1 MPLGAFQRLPAP
13 ADSLDRPASSNESG
27 GAVFSKLI
35 YLVLLAAIAFGCCY
49 AAFLIQR
56 HQDTLP
62 IEYETFGK
70 FYPAAIKK
78 QAIWLGVAGLAELL
92 GGLGFGFIVL
102 LFAVA
107 PWVAFKPGPKEKFDI
122 RKLEAKAKANNEK
135 WLTDLGPNWTER
147 AKSIQALFEQ
157 KTATINAS
165 ECQRWT
171 DKVRD
176 AAIADINY
184 YVYFEAMRNLAA
196 MSFQERVALEFA
208 EHMNSLANGP
218 GGLLP
223 PEPLY
228 GRWRTSLVWGDGKGQ
243 LGPDGVEFK
252 GLNPG
257 NPIADYLTRMGL
269 TVQAVIN
276 QITIHA
282 GQIQSDQRQPKEVRE
297 MCQSMLERFVS
308 SAA

>member
-1 MPLGAFQRLPAP
+1 M
-13 ADSLDRPASSNESG
+13 
-27 GAVFSKLI
+27 FSKLI

-62 IEYETFGK
+62 VDYETFGK

-92 GGLGFGFIVL
+92 GGFGFGFIVL

-107 PWVAFKPGPKEKFDI
+107 PWVAFKPGYVKFDF
-122 RKLEAKAKANNEK
+122 RKMEAKAKANNDK
-135 WLTDLGPNWTER
+135 WLTDLGANWTER
-147 AKSIQALFEQ
+147 AKSIQMMFEQ
-157 KTATINAS
+157 KTATMKAT
-165 ECQRWT
+165 ECQKWT

-176 AAIADINY
+176 AAIADANY
-184 YVYFEAMRNLAA
+184 YMFFEAIRHLAA

-223 PEPLY
+223 PNPLY
-228 GRWRTSLVWGDGKGQ
+228 GRWRSSLIWGDGKGQ
-243 LGPDGVEFK
+243 LGPDGIESK

-257 NPIADYLTRMGL
+257 NPIADYLARMGL
-269 TVQAVIN
+269 TIPAVIN
-276 QITIHA
+276 SITITA
-282 GQIQSDQRQPKEVRE
+282 GQMQSDQTQPKEVRD